1 MPETRS
7 NAADPNQAAGA
18 SPHPS
23 GTAEPIG
30 AGTITDAPLTLT
42 QAAIDAMIQKRIAEV
57 KVSTEKAL
65 REQYGD
71 FEQLKQK
78 ASQYDALMQSE
89 MTELER
95 AQKDL
100 ADKDA
105 LLKQR
110 EQEANEAKLHALRLE
125 VGQTKGLSPLL
136 SSRLQGVT
144 REELEADAENVLKE
158 LGPNRPKPPNLD
170 ATAGVGQGEGGTR
183 TIKLTPEQEAI
194 LAKVQ
199 RTDPTMTRDRY
210 IKGLLRE
217 QAGD

>member
-1 MPETRS
+1 MTEPRS
-7 NAADPNQAAGA
+7 NAADPNQAAPA
-18 SPHPS
+18 STHPS

-30 AGTITDAPLTLT
+30 AGNTTDAPLTLT

-78 ASQYDALMQSE
+78 ASQYDALKQSE
-89 MTELER
+89 MTDLER

-110 EQEANEAKLHALRLE
+110 EQEANEAKLQALRLE
-125 VGQTKGLSPLL
+125 IGQTKGLSPLL
-136 SSRLQGVT
+136 SSRLQGAT

-158 LGPNRPKPPNLD
+158 FGPNRPKPPNLD
-170 ATAGVGQGEGGTR
+170 ATAGMHGEGGTSSS
-183 TIKLTPEQEAI
+183 KLTPGELNAAKAAHMTPDEYMKAKLKMEQGQ
-194 LAKVQ
+194 KQ
-199 RTDPTMTRDRY
+199 
-210 IKGLLRE
+210 G
-217 QAGD
+217 